1 MSTKTVKLSVN
12 LHEELKKIAEKEGFV
27 LQDLIE
33 EKLNELLEEKGAYHF
48 QPTDVQFSPE
58 TQLFNLSLSP
68 SQYQTLIVLLKRLCL
83 NEKVNNITQ
92 MNMILDS
99 VKKLEL
105 VYKKHEAIITE
116 SADNDLLNNEG
127 FYRTMLHVLNNHAML
142 EMETKNEE
150 AFDEINADDLLKSLE
165 AHHLTK
171 NMFEKR
177 TEVETEKLLQIF
189 DKNNYL
195 GKMAEEFWKKL
206 MEEDIK
212 NGKCFSIK
220 LNANDIEVSK
230 LEGIV
235 NTLKE
240 YTMLDR
246 ELYFLY
252 LKDDEMYFTG
262 DFFKLLKRYALDID
276 INVVK
281 MSVNIL

>member
-33 EKLNELLEEKGAYHF
+33 EKLNEILEEKGAYHF

-68 SQYQTLIVLLKRLCL
+68 TQYQTLIILMKRLCL
-83 NEKVNNITQ
+83 NEKINNITQ

-116 SADNDLLNNEG
+116 STNSDLLNNEG
-127 FYRTMLHVLNNHAML
+127 FYRTMLHVLNNPVIS
-142 EMETKNEE
+142 EMETKSED
-150 AFDEINADDLLKSLE
+150 AFGFNSDDLLKSLE

-177 TEVETEKLLQIF
+177 TEDETEKLLKIF

-195 GKMAEEFWKKL
+195 GKMAEDFWKKL
-206 MEEDIK
+206 MEDDIK

-220 LNANDIEVSK
+220 LNANDTEVSK
-230 LEGIV
+230 LESIV
-235 NTLKE
+235 SNLKE

-252 LKDDEMYFTG
+252 LKDEEMYFTG
-262 DFFKLLKRYALDID
+262 DFFKLLKKFELDID
-276 INVVK
+276 INIVK
-281 MSVNIL
+281 MSVDVL